1 MSKPCCSSAGTFCT
15 ELLAI
20 VSVEMRALT
29 RIWARDNREVPVEKS
44 VSQMV
49 L

>member
-1 MSKPCCSSAGTFCT
+1 MSKPCCSSAGTFCA

-20 VSVEMRALT
+20 ASVGMRALT
-29 RIWARDNREVPVEKS
+29 RIWARDNREVSVEKS